1 MKSYEMV
8 LIFDASLEEAVVN
21 EELAK
26 ITSIIE
32 KSKGKIQNTDTWGI
46 KKLSYPIRH
55 QENGFYILL
64 YFNADKEVLAE
75 IDRVNKINDKI
86 LRHFIVKTNE
96 NK

>member
-1 MKSYEMV
+1 LKSYEMV

>member
-8 LIFDASLEEAVVN
+8 LIFDASLEETTVS
-21 EELAK
+21 EELSK

-64 YFNADKEVLAE
+64 YFDADKEVLAE

-86 LRHFIVKTNE
+86 LRHFIVKTDE

>member
-1 MKSYEMV
+1 MV

>member
-8 LIFDASLEEAVVN
+8 LIFDASLEEETVS
-21 EELAK
+21 EELSK

-32 KSKGKIQNTDTWGI
+32 KSKGKIHNTDTWGT

-64 YFNADKEVLAE
+64 YFDADKDVLAE